1 MLNFFLDKISGK
13 SLPRVT
19 HTEIVCGD
27 CGGDELLPKRTNL
40 TTTGACAVCG
50 GRSFVPASP
59 LAQALAQHLLK
70 KPTKIEGRQNYEK
83 LTNSETT
90 GNSYEFIN

>member
-1 MLNFFLDKISGK
+1 MFSIFEKVSSR

-27 CGGDELLPKRTNL
+27 CCGDDLLPKRTNL

-50 GRSFVPASP
+50 GRSFVLASP

-70 KPTKIEGRQNYEK
+70 NKTKIEGKEEYEK
-83 LTNSETT
+83 FTNSKTT